1 MNKTCC
7 YLTIIILIIGI
18 IFLIDYYKIKN
29 ELVTIKSELPNTA
42 SFSEQ
47 NPIDDGII
55 PVKDNTE
62 DLKNILANYLKEQNG
77 GNYQPD
83 SITIENRFIP
93 DLRPLSV
100 KTVVSQKFSD
110 KHPGIDLAA
119 PRGTEVIASAAGKL
133 EVFKQDEYFGNLII
147 IEHFNGYYTF
157 YGHLDRIFA
166 ASGSFA
172 EKGDVI
178 GTVGSTGFST
188 GPHLHFSI
196 QLNGQF
202 IDPFRLLNT
211 GNNEE

>member
-1 MNKTCC
+1 MNKSCC
-7 YLTIIILIIGI
+7 YLIFIILIIGI
-18 IFLIDYYKIKN
+18 IFLIDYYKIRN
-29 ELVTIKSELPNTA
+29 ELATIKSELPITT

-55 PVKDNTE
+55 PVSDNTE

-77 GNYQPD
+77 GNFQPD

-93 DLRPLSV
+93 DLSPLLAKV
-100 KTVVSQKFSD
+100 VVSQKFSD

-133 EVFKQDEYFGNLII
+133 VVFKQDEYFGNLII

-157 YGHLDRIFA
+157 YGHLDQIFA
-166 ASGSFA
+166 VSDSFA
-172 EKGDVI
+172 EKGDII

-196 QLNGQF
+196 QQNGRF
-202 IDPFRLLNT
+202 VDPFKLVNT
-211 GNNEE
+211 GNHEK

>member
-7 YLTIIILIIGI
+7 YLAIIVLIIGI
-18 IFLIDYYKIKN
+18 IFLIDYYKIKK
-29 ELVTIKSELPNTA
+29 ELAIINSEPPNTA

-47 NPIDDGII
+47 NPIDDGIKT
-55 PVKDNTE
+55 VTDNTE

-77 GNYQPD
+77 DNFQPD

-93 DLRPLSV
+93 DLRPLSA
-100 KTVVSQKFSD
+100 KAVVSQTFSD

-133 EVFKQDEYFGNLII
+133 EVFRQDEYFGNLII

-157 YGHLDRIFA
+157 YGHLERIFA